1 MQVNLTE
8 DQSWR
13 GVLYPAGD
21 REVPDELAIALGLM
35 ALPTVPAAPP
45 SEVTVTSGDDLAAD
59 FAKVQQP
66 SKPTRRKGA

>member
-1 MQVNLTE
+1 MMQVNLTE

-45 SEVTVTSGDDLAAD
+45 EVTVTSSDPVAD

-66 SKPTRRKGA
+66 SKATRRKGA